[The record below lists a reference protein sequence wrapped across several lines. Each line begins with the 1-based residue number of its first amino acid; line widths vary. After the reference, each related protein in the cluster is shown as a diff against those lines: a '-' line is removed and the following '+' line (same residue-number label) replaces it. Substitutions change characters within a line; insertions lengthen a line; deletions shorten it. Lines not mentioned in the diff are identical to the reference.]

1 MIRKFEFFRLR
12 IQWYSKPVA
21 FLLNIRE
28 IDKREIRGWEVQDL
42 REEVM
47 EVE

>member
-1 MIRKFEFFRLR
+1 MIRKFDFFRLR

-21 FLLNIRE
+21 LIKVRE
-28 IDKREIRGWEVQDL
+28 IDKREIRGCEVQDL